1 MSNNPKT
8 TWHHIR
14 RSPIQS
20 LTALIL
26 MTFSFMLVSLFIVV
40 NSGLSKVL
48 VYFETKPEI
57 TIFIKDDLPQ
67 ADIDNL
73 QKDLANYQDVKE
85 IKFISKEKALEIY
98 KQQNK
103 NNPMLTE
110 MVTAS
115 ILPASFEITVTDPKT
130 LEKIYQNYATNTNVV
145 DEIIYQKDV
154 INSLLDWTNIIRRS
168 GFIITIIVFIISFFS
183 VSTIIGMKTTNRKD
197 EIKIS
202 RLLGASKFYV
212 KKPFLLEGI
221 FYGLIGSF
229 IGSILT
235 LTLIY
240 FVRTS
245 INTFFQ
251 PVVFIPNEL
260 SFYGLV
266 ILAQLLLGLII
277 GFFSSLIGVRRYIKF

>member
-98 KQQNK
+98 KQQN
-103 NNPMLTE
+103 N
-110 MVTAS
+110 
-115 ILPASFEITVTDPKT
+115 
-130 LEKIYQNYATNTNVV
+130 
-145 DEIIYQKDV
+145 
-154 INSLLDWTNIIRRS
+154 
-168 GFIITIIVFIISFFS
+168 
-183 VSTIIGMKTTNRKD
+183 
-197 EIKIS
+197 
-202 RLLGASKFYV
+202 
-212 KKPFLLEGI
+212 
-221 FYGLIGSF
+221 
-229 IGSILT
+229 
-235 LTLIY
+235 
-240 FVRTS
+240 
-245 INTFFQ
+245 
-251 PVVFIPNEL
+251 
-260 SFYGLV
+260 
-266 ILAQLLLGLII
+266 
-277 GFFSSLIGVRRYIKF
+277 

>member
-1 MSNNPKT
+1 MTNNPKT

-40 NSGLSKVL
+40 NTGLSKVL
-48 VYFETKPEI
+48 IYFETKPEI
-57 TIFIKDDLPQ
+57 TIFIKDNLDQ
-67 ADIDNL
+67 TAIDNL
-73 QKDLANYQDVKE
+73 QKDLASYQNVKE
-85 IKFISKEKALEIY
+85 IKFISKDKALEIY

-110 MVTAS
+110 MVTAD
-115 ILPASFEITVTDPKT
+115 ILPASFEITVSDPLA
-130 LEKIYQNYATNTNVV
+130 LEQIYQNYATKTEVV
-145 DEIIYQKDV
+145 DEIIYQKDI

-168 GFIITIIVFIISFFS
+168 GLIITIIVFVISFFS
-183 VSTIIGMKTTNRKD
+183 VSTIIGMKTTNRKE

-202 RLLGASKFYV
+202 RLLGASKYYV

-229 IGSILT
+229 IGSIISLGA
-235 LTLIY
+235 IF
-240 FVRTS
+240 FVRSS
-245 INTFFQ
+245 INAFFQ
-251 PVVFIPNEL
+251 PVIFISNDIN
-260 SFYGLV
+260 FYAIV
-266 ILAQLLLGLII
+266 ILAEVFLGFII
-277 GFFSSLIGVRRYIKF
+277 GYFSSLIGVKRYIKF

>member
-1 MSNNPKT
+1 MNNNPKT

-20 LTALIL
+20 LTALVL
-26 MTFSFMLVSLFIVV
+26 MTFSFMLVSLFVVV

-48 VYFETKPEI
+48 IYFETKPEI
-57 TIFIKDDLPQ
+57 TIFIKDGLTQ
-67 ADIDNL
+67 ADIDGV
-73 QKDLANYQDVKE
+73 QKDLASYQNVKE
-85 IKFISKEKALEIY
+85 IKFISKDKALEIY

-110 MVTAS
+110 MVTAN
-115 ILPASFEITVTDPKT
+115 ILPASFEITVSDPQA
-130 LEKIYQNYATNTNVV
+130 LEKIYQNYATKIDTV
-145 DEIIYQKDV
+145 DEIIYQKDI

-168 GFIITIIVFIISFFS
+168 GLIITIIVFIISFFS

-229 IGSILT
+229 LGSIIT
-235 LTLIY
+235 MGAVY
-240 FVRTS
+240 FVRSS

-251 PVVFIPNEL
+251 PVIFISNDIF
-260 SFYGLV
+260 FYGIV
-266 ILAQLLLGLII
+266 ILFEMILGLII
-277 GFFSSLIGVRRYIKF
+277 GFFSSLIGVKRYIKF